1 MNTNQNIS
9 LKLNKKLHISIYQET
24 EKTIEFQR

>member
-9 LKLNKKLHISIYQET
+9 LKINKKLHISFYKKT
-24 EKTIEFQR
+24 ENTMEFQR